1 MEYSCFPGALEK
13 SLREQIDD
21 FNLLKDNEAVVR
33 EEEIKSKYNSLGV
46 IDDSLK
52 GFFKLLTRG
61 KFLSIFLAVTVL
73 SAVVGLLV
81 SVEMGFSENWST
93 VVPLSVG
100 IGLLAGSLGRM
111 LLGETVGSL
120 FFFILY
126 PIYRRICISVVEK
139 RMNKRNEEIK
149 EIRDKL
155 SLAKERFNERKMNEL
170 EEYRRG
176 FEEEAR
182 RLCDVYSASDNLRQ
196 IGLLLSEYLV
206 NKLTDTP
213 RPASLRNINVLT
225 EIVTVKDGIY
235 YDDIFFDF
243 VENRYQ
249 SLDSPIEQAAL
260 LIAVCR
266 YISKNVASSYKK
278 DVSGT
283 AYRLKSSYALYES
296 ATAHIEYSCE
306 NGGFIPARAW

>member
-52 GFFKLLTRG
+52 GFFKVLTRG
-61 KFLSIFLAVTVL
+61 KFFTIFIAATVL
-73 SAVVGLLV
+73 SAIVGVLV
-81 SVEMGFSENWST
+81 ALELGFGEKWST
-93 VVPLSVG
+93 VIPLSVG
-100 IGLLAGSLGRM
+100 IGLLTGSLGRM

-126 PIYRRICISVVEK
+126 PVYRRICIGIVDK
-139 RMNKRNEEIK
+139 RMNRRNEEIK
-149 EIRDKL
+149 AVREKL
-155 SLAKERFNERKMNEL
+155 SLAKERFNERKMSEL
-170 EEYRRG
+170 EEYRKS

-182 RLCDVYSASDNLRQ
+182 KLCEVYSASDNLKQ

-213 RPASLRNINVLT
+213 RPASLRSINVTT
-225 EIVTVKDGIY
+225 EIVVVRDGIY

-266 YISKNVASSYKK
+266 AISKNVATTYKK

-296 ATAHIEYSCE
+296 ATAHMEYSCE
-306 NGGFIPARAW
+306 NGGLIPARAW